1 MPPKKQSATP
11 AAAPKPETTPALPAE
26 PRDSNGRIFLI
37 DAMSFIFRAYHAMA
51 GLRPMSNKAGLPTG
65 ATFIFVNMLRKLR
78 ADFQP
83 HYIAAAF
90 DLEGPTFPRRAGR
103 SDAHAS

>member
-1 MPPKKQSATP
+1 MPPKKKSAP
-11 AAAPKPETTPALPAE
+11 SDAASKPEATLALPAE
-26 PRDSNGRIFLI
+26 PKDSKGRIFLI

-78 ADFQP
+78 ADFS
-83 HYIAAAF
+83 AAIH
-90 DLEGPTFPRRAGR
+90 RRR
-103 SDAHAS
+103 V